1 MNKIKNRRVVII
13 GVIFFIVCY
22 KSYTQSSTITA
33 HLGFSFQYPA
43 GWNKGGEDGVYEF
56 TKPGVTNV
64 SINIQPNLYASRND
78 MTLDIKNINDGN
90 RGTYLEAT
98 YSEYG
103 SNGLYVKHEGNINN
117 APLIMHSISL
127 FSTYWVGITISASC
141 VSDANTNA
149 YLDIVKQI
157 AATVKFSK
165 PLPSPYALQWKKR
178 IAGRQLLYLNSESG
192 VAGGSYEKR
201 TYDLCSN
208 GNFIMTYDNGY
219 SSSNPTNDFSAAGSD
234 EGSGKW
240 EVYSLKGQG
249 FLFLRSRS
257 GIFTIKYLAD
267 RISSNEINIDGTK
280 YFIMNVENCR

>member
-1 MNKIKNRRVVII
+1 MNKIKNRRLVIL
-13 GVIFFIVCY
+13 GVIFFFGCY
-22 KSYTQSSTITA
+22 KSYTQNNLINA

-43 GWNKGGEDGVYEF
+43 GWNKSGDDGVYEF

-64 SINIQPNLYASRND
+64 SINIEPNLYASRSD
-78 MTLDIKNINDGN
+78 LSLDIKDINDGN
-90 RGTYLEAT
+90 TGTYLQAT

-103 SNGLYVKHEGNINN
+103 NNGLYVNHEGNINS
-117 APLIMHSISL
+117 APLVMHSISL
-127 FSTYWVGITISASC
+127 FSPYWVGITISASC
-141 VSDANTNA
+141 ATNENTNA

-157 AATVKFSK
+157 AASVKFSN

-178 IAGRQLLYLNSESG
+178 IAGRQLLYLSSESG

-201 TYDLCSN
+201 AYDLCSN

-240 EVYSLKGQG
+240 EVHSIKGQG
-249 FLFLRSRS
+249 LLLLRSRN
-257 GIFTIKYLAD
+257 GTFAIKFLAD
-267 RISSNEINIDGTK
+267 RASSNELNIDGTK
-280 YFIMNVENCR
+280 YFISNVENCK